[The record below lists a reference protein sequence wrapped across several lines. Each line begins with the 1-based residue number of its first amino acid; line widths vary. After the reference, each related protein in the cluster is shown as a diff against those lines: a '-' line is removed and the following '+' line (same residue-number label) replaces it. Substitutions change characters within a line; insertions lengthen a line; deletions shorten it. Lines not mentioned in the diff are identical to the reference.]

1 MCTPSPGE
9 AESGGEMGFP
19 GQPASPTW
27 LIIGEDAIALRL
39 HPDTLGVIR
48 HLGLCTSG
56 QEERGEGD
64 NRGAGYQSPSE
75 KGGTKASLGS
85 SWGFGAI
92 PRQLN
97 K

>member
-1 MCTPSPGE
+1 
-9 AESGGEMGFP
+9 MGFP

-75 KGGTKASLGS
+75 KGEQRPLWEAHGALGQSHAS
-85 SWGFGAI
+85 
-92 PRQLN
+92 
-97 K
+97 